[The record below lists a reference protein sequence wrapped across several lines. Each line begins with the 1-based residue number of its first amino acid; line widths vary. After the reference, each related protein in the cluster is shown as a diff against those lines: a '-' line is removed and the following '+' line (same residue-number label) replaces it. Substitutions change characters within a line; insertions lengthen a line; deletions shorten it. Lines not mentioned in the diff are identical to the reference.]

1 LQLGE
6 SLGIDRLADRLR
18 QTVPRGRWGTAAWLG
33 LHDDLDDL
41 RRAAARRAL
50 LDYADEP
57 APEAVLR
64 FLVDRAHQV
73 GEVTRLL
80 RDIESEPQPS
90 LDAVAVAV
98 RTVRRAISPPQPE
111 DARRV

>member
-1 LQLGE
+1 
-6 SLGIDRLADRLR
+6 
-18 QTVPRGRWGTAAWLG
+18 
-33 LHDDLDDL
+33 
-41 RRAAARRAL
+41 
-50 LDYADEP
+50 
-57 APEAVLR
+57 VLR

-98 RTVRRAISPPQPE
+98 RTVRRAISP
-111 DARRV
+111 